1 MLRPSVENMLSNK
14 ETRYAL
20 VIAVAKRA
28 RQIAADFETNQ
39 VITDE
44 KPVMLAIDEFKS
56 GKFAILEPDIN
67 E

>member
-1 MLRPSVENMLSNK
+1 MRKASVDEMFEGKVSK
-14 ETRYAL
+14 YSL

-28 RQIAADFETNQ
+28 RQIAADFDDGY
-39 VITDE
+39 VHDE

-56 GKFAILEPDIN
+56 HKYIIKEPEIN